1 MFFLQLKSQVDST
14 DWIIRKLADKYH
26 TDKLLSYEFS
36 IEQYDSTGKIVLNA
50 TKGKMAKSK
59 KLLHMTYNDVEIVL
73 HDSLMLYV
81 EDKRK
86 EILLKKL
93 SKSEF
98 DSMSNYSIEK
108 YLKGLKSQKIK
119 IKKIQ
124 KNENNTSFSM
134 IFNNMPENLY
144 TFLVDNNSGYIN
156 EIRIDYYMGNELNI
170 IENRVMNLKYYNY
183 TILNHT
189 NYNPETKYIRFF
201 NNKYELVEAYKNYL
215 LKSM

>member
-1 MFFLQLKSQVDST
+1 MFSLHLESQIDTT
-14 DWIIRKLADKYH
+14 DWIIRKLASKYH

-36 IEQYDSTGKIVLNA
+36 IEQYDSTGKIILNA

-59 KLLHMTYNDVEIVL
+59 TLLHMTYNDTEIVL

-81 EDKRK
+81 EDARK

-98 DSMSNYSIEK
+98 DSMSNYTIEK
-108 YLKGLKSQKIK
+108 YLLGLKSQKIK

-124 KNENNTSFSM
+124 KDNDNTLYTM

-144 TFLVDNNSGYIN
+144 TFSIDNNSGYIN

-189 NYNPETKYIRFF
+189 NYNPESKYIRFF
-201 NNKYELVEAYKNYL
+201 NNKYELVEAYKNYQ